1 MCMNSAAQCNVCLA
15 TKEPEP
21 VPGYPGAQV
30 PGYPGGTTDL
40 LSHNHHVSVCPALQQ
55 YGATPMAA
63 SIIHNG
69 HYSSW
74 FASPS
79 PATGTSD
86 LGFNLRAQQRHRD
99 RPMC

>member
-40 LSHNHHVSVCPALQQ
+40 LSHNHHV
-55 YGATPMAA
+55 
-63 SIIHNG
+63 
-69 HYSSW
+69 
-74 FASPS
+74 
-79 PATGTSD
+79 
-86 LGFNLRAQQRHRD
+86 
-99 RPMC
+99 

>member
-30 PGYPGGTTDL
+30 PGYPGGTSDL

-55 YGATPMAA
+55 YGATLMAS
-63 SIIHNG
+63 SIIHSG

-79 PATGTSD
+79 PGTSD